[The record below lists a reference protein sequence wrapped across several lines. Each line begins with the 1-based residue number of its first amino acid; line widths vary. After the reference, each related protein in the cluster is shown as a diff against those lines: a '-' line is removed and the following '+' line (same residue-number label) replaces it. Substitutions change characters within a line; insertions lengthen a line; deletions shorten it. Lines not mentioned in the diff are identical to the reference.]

1 MAKPDEMERLP
12 HLLGMVATTCFTLQY
27 APQAWKNYERKSV
40 EGFSTTG
47 ILIKLVGAA
56 FLMVNSYFKGETVW
70 VVLYGVFNVI
80 QHSLFMIQ
88 FAEYTERRSFLVWLG
103 TPIVPLFL
111 SSQFPET
118 IPATSLVKPLAQVF
132 SHIPQLV
139 VCYKQKTTGGV
150 SLMTHHLN
158 CVGGFSG
165 LLMCILHPPAQNSTY
180 FLYVNSIMQAVT
192 IYAFAIYYG
201 ELTLADVLAFV
212 APMKGGG
219 KGKGHDDVG
228 AGESSEKELES
239 QSEPLLRNTTHAK
252 STTRSDVH
260 IV

>member
-1 MAKPDEMERLP
+1 MNR
-12 HLLGMVATTCFTLQY
+12 
-27 APQAWKNYERKSV
+27 
-40 EGFSTTG
+40 
-47 ILIKLVGAA
+47 I
-56 FLMVNSYFKGETVW
+56 
-70 VVLYGVFNVI
+70 FNVF
-80 QHSLFMIQ
+80 SLGDF
-88 FAEYTERRSFLVWLG
+88 
-103 TPIVPLFL
+103 
-111 SSQFPET
+111 FPVT
-118 IPATSLVKPLAQVF
+118 MYFVFCFVF
-132 SHIPQLV
+132 SAV
-139 VCYKQKTTGGV
+139 V
-150 SLMTHHLN
+150 
-158 CVGGFSG
+158 
-165 LLMCILHPPAQNSTY
+165 CILHPPAQNSTY